1 MEHDEPILSKNIN
14 VYMNEYKRKNTI
26 YLSLIKC
33 YALMLVIRDL
43 QKKIN
48 DKKLKK
54 SDIVINLLEDNH
66 DIVAFYIYKVYSL
79 IFNQKLY
86 DKETLLKL
94 CADIVVKFHSFE
106 YFVILT
112 MKRYY
117 DKFNT
122 HLKNNDSFTINLINA
137 ILNLNN
143 DINYFEKKIINNHFN
158 YLNWNFN

>member
-1 MEHDEPILSKNIN
+1 
-14 VYMNEYKRKNTI
+14 
-26 YLSLIKC
+26 
-33 YALMLVIRDL
+33 
-43 QKKIN
+43 
-48 DKKLKK
+48 
-54 SDIVINLLEDNH
+54 
-66 DIVAFYIYKVYSL
+66 
-79 IFNQKLY
+79 
-86 DKETLLKL
+86 
-94 CADIVVKFHSFE
+94 
-106 YFVILT
+106 